1 MPDRDQRGR
10 ISAVNALLSHMFFSL
25 NPAQR
30 SAMRFSHTGYANFGI
45 HDLHIM
51 YTVYVSNREGR
62 MPGRTITLKLN
73 QQQLELI
80 DRTVATGIAP
90 DRQSLI
96 KLAIREQA
104 ERHGK

>member
-1 MPDRDQRGR
+1 
-10 ISAVNALLSHMFFSL
+10 
-25 NPAQR
+25 
-30 SAMRFSHTGYANFGI
+30 
-45 HDLHIM
+45 
-51 YTVYVSNREGR
+51 
-62 MPGRTITLKLN
+62 MPGRTITVKLN

>member
-1 MPDRDQRGR
+1 MQ
-10 ISAVNALLSHMFFSL
+10 
-25 NPAQR
+25 
-30 SAMRFSHTGYANFGI
+30 FSHTRYAHFGI
-45 HDLHIM
+45 HDFCIM
-51 YTVYVSNREGR
+51 YTVYVSNLEGR
-62 MPGRTITLKLN
+62 MPGRTITMKLN

-90 DRQSLI
+90 DRQALI

>member
-1 MPDRDQRGR
+1 
-10 ISAVNALLSHMFFSL
+10 
-25 NPAQR
+25 
-30 SAMRFSHTGYANFGI
+30 
-45 HDLHIM
+45 
-51 YTVYVSNREGR
+51 

-90 DRQSLI
+90 DRVSLI

-104 ERHGK
+104 ERQAK